1 MKYLTFVKHICRYKL
16 NGMQKNKLM
25 RIWEYIFMI
34 ICVGS
39 VFIRIFSKS
48 FYMET
53 ESFRMMIYFV
63 WGFVGLAL
71 VIRYR
76 PKWYA
81 DITIFSV
88 LAVICC
94 LLDFI
99 TG

>member
-1 MKYLTFVKHICRYKL
+1 MKYLTFAKNICRYKL

-39 VFIRIFSKS
+39 VFIRNFSKS
-48 FYMET
+48 FYTET
-53 ESFRMMIYFV
+53 ESFRMTVYFV
-63 WGFVGLAL
+63 WSLVGLAL

-81 DITIFSV
+81 DITILSV
-88 LAVICC
+88 LVIICC